1 MRDDLQPQTDDYRSR
16 RGGRAH
22 ATFPLLTIGH
32 LTESQNPHLNRGP
45 EGQEGDGYVLT
56 LLPMRRLHYLCVA
69 FALLVSPASLARCSS
84 LQACWAGNARM
95 IVDSRADVPMLSAS
109 AIDMR
114 FGALVVLDHVHFNV
128 AFDEA
133 VGIVG
138 PNGAGKTTLLN
149 ILVGDYQP
157 SAGRVSFLGSDVTDL
172 NAADRCRLGIARS
185 HQIPMPFHGMTVFE
199 NLFVAAVN
207 GGGFRRA
214 DAYDR
219 CIDSLGLCGMLH
231 LANRRAETLGLLD
244 RKRLELARAL
254 VTNPT
259 LLLLD
264 EIGGGLTDAEAAE
277 LVQTIKELRRRGISI
292 VWIEHIVHVLLQ
304 VAERL
309 IAMDAGRVIADGDPK
324 SVITNP
330 VVVEAYLGGSA
341 E

>member
-1 MRDDLQPQTDDYRSR
+1 
-16 RGGRAH
+16 
-22 ATFPLLTIGH
+22 
-32 LTESQNPHLNRGP
+32 
-45 EGQEGDGYVLT
+45 
-56 LLPMRRLHYLCVA
+56 
-69 FALLVSPASLARCSS
+69 
-84 LQACWAGNARM
+84 M

-109 AIDMR
+109 AIEMR